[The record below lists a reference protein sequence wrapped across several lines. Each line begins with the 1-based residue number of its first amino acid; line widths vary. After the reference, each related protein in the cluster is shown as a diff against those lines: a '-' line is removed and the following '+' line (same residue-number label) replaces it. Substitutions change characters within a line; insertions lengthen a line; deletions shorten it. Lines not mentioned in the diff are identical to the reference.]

1 MATTRKKAEPD
12 AAPPVSF
19 EEAMARL
26 TAIVEQLESGDL
38 ELEESL
44 ARFEEGVRLARSSQA
59 RLDAAE
65 QRVDELLRL
74 DANGEPVTEPL
85 EEP

>member
-1 MATTRKKAEPD
+1 
-12 AAPPVSF
+12 
-19 EEAMARL
+19 MARL